1 MLLARDLALD
11 IRAGRLSPAEA
22 LARGVSAIAAHEP
35 QVRAFECLDL
45 EAAAKAAAEPG
56 LAARPLA
63 GLAVAVKDILDT
75 RDLPTTYG
83 SPIYAGHRPV
93 QDAPVVRQVKR
104 AGGLVP
110 GKAVTTEFA
119 FLKPSVTRNPR
130 NLAYSPGGSSSGSAA
145 AVAAG
150 MVPLALGTQ
159 TGGSV
164 IRPAA
169 FCGVTGYK
177 PTFRTLP
184 TLGMKTFSW
193 HLDTIGVFGAR
204 VADVA
209 FAVGA
214 MTGRDLDIGAG
225 VANAPRIALVR
236 TARADSAD
244 GDAHAALEAAAHA
257 ATAAGAQVTAIDLPA
272 DIEAADSMCGVIQ
285 DFESAIA
292 LADDYDF
299 HRAEMSDLLAG
310 HLERAASVSTDT
322 YDSARRTAKRARHA
336 LGDLFAAHDA
346 LLTFSAP
353 GAAPE
358 GFATTG
364 SAMFNRLWTLM
375 GTPCIN
381 VTGLEN
387 AAGLPVGVQVVGRFG
402 RDRNALLVAAFLERA
417 IRER

>member
-11 IRAGRLSPAEA
+11 IRAGRLSPAEV
-22 LARGVSAIAAHEP
+22 LAQGVAAIAAHEP
-35 QVRAFECLDL
+35 QVRAFESLDL
-45 EAAAKAAAEPG
+45 EAAAKAAQKPG
-56 LAARPLA
+56 LAQRPLA

-83 SPIYAGHRPV
+83 SAIYAGHRPA

-130 NLAYSPGGSSSGSAA
+130 NLSHSPGGSSSGSAA

-214 MTGRDLDIGAG
+214 MTGRDLDIGNG

-236 TARADSAD
+236 TARAESAD
-244 GDAHAALEAAAHA
+244 ADAHAALEAAAKA
-257 ATAAGAQVTAIDLPA
+257 AEAAGAQVTVIDLAPEIEDA
-272 DIEAADSMCGVIQ
+272 DPLCAVIQ
-285 DFESAIA
+285 DFEAAIS

-299 HRAEMSDLLAG
+299 HRDGMSEQLAG
-310 HLERAASVSTDT
+310 HLERAATISTDT

-336 LGDLFAAHDA
+336 LGDLFAEHDA

-364 SAMFNRLWTLM
+364 SPLFNRLWTLM